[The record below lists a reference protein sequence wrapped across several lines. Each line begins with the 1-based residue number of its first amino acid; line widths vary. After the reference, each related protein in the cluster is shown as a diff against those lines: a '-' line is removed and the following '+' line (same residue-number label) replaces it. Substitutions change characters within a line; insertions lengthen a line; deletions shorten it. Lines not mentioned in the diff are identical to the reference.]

1 MSEEKTE
8 PLSVYQL
15 ISISLEQFAEIAWQ
29 KLGYRPDPLTSHVH
43 QDLDEARIAI
53 DVAGYFAQIL
63 DPKIDDADRRRV
75 QSLLSDLRINYV
87 KKVDE
92 SKSS

>member
-1 MSEEKTE
+1 MSEEKAE

-15 ISISLEQFAEIAWQ
+15 MSVSLEQFVEIAWQ
-29 KLGYRPDPLTSHVH
+29 KLGYRPDPLTSQVH
-43 QDLDEARIAI
+43 QDLDEARVAI
-53 DVAGYFAQIL
+53 DAAGYFAQIL
-63 DPKIDDADRRRV
+63 DPELDDVDRRRV

-92 SKSS
+92 SKST